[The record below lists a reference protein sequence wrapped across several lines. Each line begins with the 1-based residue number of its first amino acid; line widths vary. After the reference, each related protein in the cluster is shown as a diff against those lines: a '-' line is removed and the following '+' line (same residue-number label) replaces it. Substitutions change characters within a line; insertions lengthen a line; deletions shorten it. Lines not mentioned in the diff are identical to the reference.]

1 MKHMLCMSLFIAF
14 RWWFCSK
21 SSKKKKEVHDLLKTF
36 PIPFDM
42 YTKTSDPFYLFFMKC
57 FENYVENLQNF

>member
-1 MKHMLCMSLFIAF
+1 MILFKVF
-14 RWWFCSK
+14 Q
-21 SSKKKKEVHDLLKTF
+21 KKKEVHDLLKTF
-36 PIPFDM
+36 PVPFDM